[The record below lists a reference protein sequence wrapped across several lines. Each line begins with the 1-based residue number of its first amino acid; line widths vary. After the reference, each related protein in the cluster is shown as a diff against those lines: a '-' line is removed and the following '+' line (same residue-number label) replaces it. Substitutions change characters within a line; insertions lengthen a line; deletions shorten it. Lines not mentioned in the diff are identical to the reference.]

1 MRISMTFCIVAM
13 TIGIGL
19 GSSARGDSLQLHDGR
34 HFDGQYVGGT
44 ESVVAFLTLGSV
56 QYFPVA
62 DVTLV
67 AFGNG
72 TGRTVNPL
80 GLEGSRL
87 APMSQKSALP
97 WRSRSAAPPG
107 RSVVRKPRLS
117 KAKAEL

>member
-1 MRISMTFCIVAM
+1 MKISITFCIAAL

-62 DVTLV
+62 DVMLV

-80 GLEGSRL
+80 GLEGAHL
-87 APMSQKSALP
+87 APMSQKATAP
-97 WRSRSAAPPG
+97 WRSKSAMPPG
-107 RSVVRKPRLS
+107 KTLVRKARSS
-117 KAKAEL
+117 KVKAEL

>member
-1 MRISMTFCIVAM
+1 MKISITFCIAAL

-19 GSSARGDSLQLHDGR
+19 GSSARGDSLHRHDGR

-72 TGRTVNPL
+72 TARTVNPL
-80 GLEGSRL
+80 GVEGARL

-97 WRSRSAAPPG
+97 RSATRPRRA
-107 RSVVRKPRLS
+107 VVRKPRLS
-117 KAKAEL
+117 KVKAEL